1 MQAGP
6 LDPSEGP
13 AAIGGYTQAFAVP
26 PGAGLLFISG
36 QIPVD
41 AEGVTPFGFEAQCRQ
56 AWRNL
61 LTVLRAANLGV
72 QHLVKVTTFLSDRK
86 YAELNG
92 EVRRELLGAHRPAL
106 TVIIAD
112 IFEAS
117 WLLEIEAI
125 AASRDASVRRP
136 PRP

>member
-1 MQAGP
+1 MRGGP
-6 LDPSEGP
+6 LDPSDAPG
-13 AAIGGYTQAFAVP
+13 AIGGYTQAFAVR

-61 LTVLRAANLGV
+61 LTVLRAADLGV
-72 QHLVKVTTFLSDRK
+72 RHLVKVTTFLSDRK
-86 YAELNG
+86 YADLNG
-92 EVRRELLGAHRPAL
+92 QVRRELLGDHSPAL

-112 IFEAS
+112 IFEAG

-125 AASRDASVRRP
+125 AEFPEASPRQPRRP
-136 PRP
+136 

>member
-1 MQAGP
+1 
-6 LDPSEGP
+6 
-13 AAIGGYTQAFAVP
+13 VR

-61 LTVLRAANLGV
+61 LTVLRAADLGV
-72 QHLVKVTTFLSDRK
+72 RHLVKVTTFLSDRK
-86 YAELNG
+86 YADLNG
-92 EVRRELLGAHRPAL
+92 QVRRELLGDHRPAL

-112 IFEAS
+112 IFEAG

-125 AASRDASVRRP
+125 AEFPEASPRQPRRP
-136 PRP
+136 

>member
-1 MQAGP
+1 MRLGP
-6 LDPSEGP
+6 LDPPDGP
-13 AAIGGYTQAFAVP
+13 ATIGGYSQAFAVP

-41 AEGVTPFGFEAQCRQ
+41 ADGVVPFGFEAQCRQ

-61 LTVLRAANLGV
+61 LTVLRAADLGV
-72 QHLVKVTTFLSDRK
+72 RNLIKVTTFLSDRK
-86 YAELNG
+86 YSDLNS
-92 EVRRELLGAHRPAL
+92 EVRREQLGDHRPAL

-112 IFEAS
+112 VFEAG

-125 AASRDASVRRP
+125 AAFPEASPRRP